1 MADWLGGQAEAGE
14 RQKLPS
20 SQEVPIQNLKR
31 AVVLKGPQDI
41 QDILQLKPS
50 DQGEGGRE
58 RVG

>member
-14 RQKLPS
+14 RLPS
-20 SQEVPIQNLKR
+20 AQEVPTQNLKR